1 MVIATKT
8 LPVLTSE
15 QQAAADFENGR
26 ALVLAVAGSGK
37 TQMLLH
43 RIRRLLV
50 DDGVAPERILV
61 LMFNTHAAEDFN
73 TRLRDFGIEDFSA
86 GTFHAFAK
94 MLVEAYENHDIE
106 EVENWNRLHIL
117 EDNEDYLAYIGRM
130 LGDYNLSLD
139 KNDTELKVN
148 DDPANRNRLMGF
160 IEALKNNDYPY
171 GGKLGQSDLLRYAGS
186 HRRSRQFLAFFDFY
200 EERRRRDGVY
210 AFTDL
215 LYRLR
220 ELLAQDAEFCE
231 QMKTWYDYVMVDE
244 YQDSNAIQHFL
255 VNTLEPKS
263 LMLVGDDDQSIYSF
277 RGAKPEYITLGLF
290 DDYHDAKVFRLSQTF
305 RYGPVV
311 SLLSNALI
319 SRNLNRSDKICV
331 SAQATPDTKVGLFA
345 TNEGFNYITT
355 HLGDL
360 SGYKILVRTN
370 NEVDA
375 VNFLLWDEGVHGLDS
390 EEGCSLWS
398 RSEEGAFLY
407 DALHRA
413 ATGEM
418 RMSKAAMRYMMSAA
432 GRNAFLYFTNEE
444 TENLLESAS
453 KISAL
458 DAIRNKGLSTQYTDA
473 KVALRHIYLFLN
485 NLPKFKNSTMQDM
498 LLFFNEEMPGLRAGE
513 LLRAVYARSGQRKVE
528 EFHRAMHRKTEAF
541 DVEVMT
547 VHATKGATFDKVLIP
562 HLREKIF
569 PYNFGEVITPDK
581 LEEERRLF
589 YVAVTR
595 CRRELRITFPDVPA
609 FNTALQKNDAQ
620 AAEAFCDV
628 QHAPSRFV
636 FEMEPL
642 LALAA
647 GNEVRYGGQRMP
659 RLPYTSQV
667 FERYLEENSRLMLT
681 LHPFISAYDDSPSK
695 AAESSRRAV
704 PAGKR
709 RQIRAVGDDDGL
721 GYFEEAEISPLAR
734 DEDKRL
740 AREQGL
746 PTQGHDARDLDELT
760 RGLERVYHRRLVSL
774 NRSEPPSDVEYET
787 DLLFGTSPPF

>member
-8 LPVLTSE
+8 LPLLTSE
-15 QQAAADFENGR
+15 QQAAANFEEGR

-43 RIRRLLV
+43 RVRRLLV
-50 DDGVAPERILV
+50 EDGVLPERILV
-61 LMFNTHAAEDFN
+61 LMFNTHAAENFN
-73 TRLRDFGIEDFSA
+73 DRLRELGVEDFSA

-106 EVENWNRLHIL
+106 EVEKWHRLHIL
-117 EDNEDYLAYIGRM
+117 EDNDDYLAYIGRM
-130 LGDYNLSLD
+130 VGDYNLSLGKD
-139 KNDTELKVN
+139 ETELKVN

-171 GGKLGQSDLLRYAGS
+171 GGKLEQSVLLRYAGS

-231 QMKTWYDYVMVDE
+231 QMRTWYDYVMVDE

-255 VNTLEPKS
+255 VNTLAPKS

-277 RGAKPEYITLGLF
+277 RGARPEYITLGLF
-290 DDYHDAKVFRLSQTF
+290 DDYQDAKVFRLSQTF

-319 SRNLNRSDKICV
+319 SRNLNRSDKICI

-345 TNEGFNYITT
+345 TNEGFNYIPANLDALT
-355 HLGDL
+355 
-360 SGYKILVRTN
+360 GYKILVRTN

-375 VNFLLWDEGVHGLDS
+375 VNFLLWDEGVHGVDS
-390 EEGCSLWS
+390 EDGCGLWR
-398 RSEEGAFLY
+398 RSDEGAFLY

-413 ATGEM
+413 TTGEL
-418 RMSKAAMRYMMSAA
+418 RMSKAAMRYMMAAA

-444 TENLLESAS
+444 TENFLESAS
-453 KISAL
+453 KVSAL
-458 DAIRNKGLSTQYTDA
+458 AAVRNKGLSTQYTDA
-473 KVALRHIYLFLN
+473 KIALRHIYLFLN
-485 NLPKFKNSTMQDM
+485 NLPKFKNRTMQDL
-498 LLFFNEEMPGLRAGE
+498 LLFFNEEMPSLKAGE
-513 LLRAVYARSGQRKVE
+513 LLRAVFARSGSRKVE
-528 EFHRAMHRKTEAF
+528 EFHRAMHHKTEVF

-562 HLREKIF
+562 NLREKIF
-569 PYNFGEVITPDK
+569 PYNFGEAITPER

-589 YVAVTR
+589 YVAITR

-609 FNTALQKNDAQ
+609 FNTALQKNDDH
-620 AAEAFCDV
+620 AAAAFCDV
-628 QHAPSRFV
+628 QYAPSRFI

-647 GNEVRYGGQRMP
+647 GNEVRHGGQRMP
-659 RLPYTSQV
+659 RLPYTSKI
-667 FERYLEENSRLMLT
+667 FERYIEENSRLMPT
-681 LHPFISAYDDSPSK
+681 IEPATPFSDNRRSK
-695 AAESSRRAV
+695 IAEPPRVTTART
-704 PAGKR
+704 R
-709 RQIRAVGDDDGL
+709 RQIRSVGDDDGM
-721 GYFEEAEISPLAR
+721 GYFEEYEISPLAK
-734 DEDKRL
+734 DEKKRQ
-740 AREQGL
+740 ARENGL
-746 PTQGHDARDLDELT
+746 PTQGQDTRELNELT
-760 RGLERVYHRRLVSL
+760 RGLEQVYRRRLGSL
-774 NRSEPPSDVEYET
+774 NRNGQPADVECEA
-787 DLLFGTSPPF
+787 DLLFGTTPPF